1 MIGGGKQV
9 TSPRHRLLPVV
20 ANLDFQE
27 LGGTGCRG
35 IRRDLQR
42 IRLGFC
48 FGWMTHL
55 FTEMGGDF
63 NVPVVMDVVTLL
75 PGVPCRR
82 ANSPVCNVSPMVH
95 GSVLLFRSQCL

>member
-1 MIGGGKQV
+1 MSRDPQGSAENKAWLLF
-9 TSPRHRLLPVV
+9 RLDDAPV
-20 ANLDFQE
+20 
-27 LGGTGCRG
+27 
-35 IRRDLQR
+35 
-42 IRLGFC
+42 
-48 FGWMTHL
+48 H
-55 FTEMGGDF
+55 TEMGGDF